1 MKDIAKR
8 VFNVEIESLQ
18 HVVNSIDD
26 SFSDV
31 IETILQGK
39 GKLIVTGIGKSGLI
53 GKKISATLSSTGTSS
68 FFLHPGEA
76 FHGDLGMIGAE
87 DIVMLISY
95 SGETDEL
102 LKIIPYLKWNGN
114 QLIAMTGDPNSTIA
128 KNCTHHLNI
137 AIKSEACP
145 LKLAPTSSST
155 AALVMGDAV
164 AVALMEVRGF
174 QPADFARFHPGGS
187 LGKKL
192 LTRVKDFMRID
203 NLPFINA
210 NASFTDLVLKMSEG
224 RLGMVIIGDIEKIE
238 GVVTDGDLRRA
249 LVTNSDT
256 TKLHIPNMM
265 TKKPVIVDGDEY
277 LSQVEQLMREK
288 RIATVL
294 IGSSTEHSITGVYQI
309 YNA

>member
-18 HVVNSIDD
+18 HVAELIDD
-26 SFSDV
+26 SFADV
-31 IETILQGK
+31 IAAILEGK

-76 FHGDLGMIGAE
+76 FHGDLGMIGA
-87 DIVMLISY
+87 DDMVMLISY

-114 QLIAMTGDPNSTIA
+114 VLVAMTGNPESTIA
-128 KNCTHHLNI
+128 KNSMHHLNI

-145 LKLAPTSSST
+145 LELAPTSSST

-174 QPADFARFHPGGS
+174 KPADFARFHPGGS
-187 LGKKL
+187 LGRKL
-192 LTRVKDFMRID
+192 LSRVKDFMRTD
-203 NLPFINA
+203 NLPYINA
-210 NASFTDLVLKMSEG
+210 SATFTELVLKMSEG
-224 RLGMVIIGDIEKIE
+224 RLGMVIIGDTDKIQ

-249 LVTNSDT
+249 LVTNTDT
-256 TKLHIPNMM
+256 AKLLITDMM
-265 TKKPVIVDGDEY
+265 TRQPIIVDGEEF
-277 LSQVEQLMREK
+277 LSDVELLMREK

-294 IGSSTEHSITGVYQI
+294 IGSAAEHTITGVYQI

>member
-18 HVVNSIDD
+18 HVVELIDD

-31 IETILQGK
+31 IETILEGK

-76 FHGDLGMIGAE
+76 FHGDLGMIGAD

-114 QLIAMTGDPNSTIA
+114 ELIAMTGDPNSTIA

-145 LKLAPTSSST
+145 LKLAPTSSTT

-192 LTRVKDFMRID
+192 LTRVKDFMRTD
-203 NLPFINA
+203 NLPFIDR

-224 RLGMVIIGDIEKIE
+224 RLGMVIIGDSERIE

-249 LVTNSDT
+249 LVANADT
-256 TKLHIPNMM
+256 TQLHIPDMM
-265 TKKPVIVDGDEY
+265 TKSPIIVDGEEY

-294 IGSSTEHSITGVYQI
+294 IGSAAEHCITGVYQI